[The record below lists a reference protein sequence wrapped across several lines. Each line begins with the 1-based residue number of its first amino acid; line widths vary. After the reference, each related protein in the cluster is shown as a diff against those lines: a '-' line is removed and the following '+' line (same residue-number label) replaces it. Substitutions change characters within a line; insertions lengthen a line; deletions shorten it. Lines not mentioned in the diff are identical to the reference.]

1 MRVHQFFKLPFDRNS
16 VGLAASKTPAR
27 NNTKFSFLEKRKISF
42 VQKCFAL
49 NYAGIL
55 FSAQKLPMEGKK
67 GALLLFLQE
76 SAPK

>member
-27 NNTKFSFLEKRKISF
+27 NNTKFSFL

-49 NYAGIL
+49 NFAGIL
-55 FSAQKLPMEGKK
+55 FSAQKLPREGKK